1 MFERMLCGPP
11 RLYIVGLA
19 ESLGGHSALSTMM
32 DRIDLAVSFRKVKP
46 PTSVVDIIG
55 RMRLSASETQDAKVH
70 RWRVGYTL
78 AWRCRRIQLCIWHGG
93 VIKHPG
99 LPRVCRFPPS
109 QHNVHQGAHIT
120 YSRTYS

>member
-1 MFERMLCGPP
+1 MFERMLCEPP
-11 RLYIVGLA
+11 RLYIVGLS

-93 VIKHPG
+93 SSNIQDCHVCADFR
-99 LPRVCRFPPS
+99 PR
-109 QHNVHQGAHIT
+109 NIT
-120 YSRTYS
+120 YIRAHT